1 MSVNSQSYDLL
12 LFKLIAYIYSWSD
25 IFSNPG
31 YQQNPPDLHKLFVRF
46 SQSKSF
52 NIFRIFDEYERLH
65 AFGSHAIYNIR
76 VRVYIYIYIYIY
88 MYICIYVY
96 IVISICNSMI
106 SSAICTNEVFKD
118 LKIHLIIH
126 SFVSTTEVKQCIL
139 ITKIVNLHCSLKLHC
154 CQPMR
159 IEQFFYVYI

>member
-1 MSVNSQSYDLL
+1 MQCRWTVNHTTCCCLSWLH
-12 LFKLIAYIYSWSD
+12 IYIVD
-25 IFSNPG
+25 
-31 YQQNPPDLHKLFVRF
+31 
-46 SQSKSF
+46 
-52 NIFRIFDEYERLH
+52 RIFFQTQGINKILLIYINFSFDFLSQNHLISLGFLMNMNVYMHSDHMLFTTF
-65 AFGSHAIYNIR
+65 AF
-76 VRVYIYIYIYIY
+76 VYIYIYI
-88 MYICIYVY
+88 YICIYVY